1 MAECD
6 GGKSTSG
13 IRDTNSLELLGQE
26 AGDSG
31 GMGGLAADLRY
42 MRKGDGL
49 RGRGGSP
56 GAVVETGVS
65 G

>member
-31 GMGGLAADLRY
+31 GMGGLAADL
-42 MRKGDGL
+42 
-49 RGRGGSP
+49 
-56 GAVVETGVS
+56 
-65 G
+65 